1 MRINHNIQ
9 ALNAY
14 RNLAANQSSISKN
27 LERLSSGLRINRAAD
42 DAAGLAISE
51 KMRSQIRGLQM
62 AERNALDAIS
72 MIQTA
77 EGALNEV
84 HSILQRMRE
93 LAVQAANDTN
103 TSEDREAIQKEINQ
117 LTSEI
122 NRIANATEYNTKK
135 LLNESVSNQARS
147 VQIAT
152 GSFSAGSTAIDGT
165 SLQLNPEST
174 MVAGDYKVKIEDVAT
189 KSLQSTGTV
198 AGGVQQITL
207 DPTSSLAV
215 GSTYGV
221 KIEQQDVKV
230 ITNNPESSSAI
241 DAVSIAPNSPLSD
254 GTVNLVIRRTND
266 VSNFQADGTGLTGV
280 QLATTNADL
289 NPSDTF
295 AVKTVSQASDV
306 RSGTATAVYINNV
319 TIDPSKFSL
328 KDEDFRLVYAE
339 TSPGQFTVTLQDK
352 NGNNLSQAVILDN
365 NQQNYEFYDLSGNK
379 LGVSFTTISN
389 INGALSGLSG
399 SSENGKYNEFDVDVA
414 LSLEKNGTQIG
425 TATITPTD
433 TAAGS
438 VVINDSDGTSYTINH
453 DGYANTNVSQ
463 TATFGV
469 QSTLEYST
477 DGTTF
482 TTFNAGDNLT
492 LNGGIFIDTADNIT
506 DYTTGNTTVQIDVGT
521 TSSYTAT
528 LVDASGNALSA
539 APTLIVDNNGTYSF
553 GNGTGVSFTTG
564 TLSAGTRTF
573 TVGATVT
580 TKATLSTNGVEVETL
595 NNITPNTT
603 LRFHNGDLTMNIGA
617 LTNGEASFT
626 IMGGTNDQS
635 LKIQIGANEGQMLSV
650 GIDDMR
656 ALALKLSGNSASS
669 AVSFTNHL
677 GETVTAYY
685 TNAAGV
691 NNGDATEYA
700 LDVTTHEKATA
711 AVKVYDYAIAR
722 VSEQRSSLGAIQN
735 RLEHTINNLKTA
747 EENLTSSESRIR
759 DTDMAMEMA
768 EFTKNNILTQAA
780 QAMLAQSNQLPQGI
794 LQLLQS

>member
-14 RNLAANQSSISKN
+14 RNLAANQSNISKN

-122 NRIANATEYNTKK
+122 NRIANSTEYNTKK
-135 LLNESVSNQARS
+135 LLNESVSSQARS
-147 VQIAT
+147 VQIAQ
-152 GSFSAGSTAIDGT
+152 GSFSAGGTTIDGA
-165 SLQLNPEST
+165 SLKLDPEST
-174 MVAGDYKVKIEDVAT
+174 MVAGNYKVKIEDVAT
-189 KSLQSTGTV
+189 KSIQSTGPA

-207 DPTSSLAV
+207 DATSNLTV
-215 GSTYGV
+215 GNTYGV

-230 ITNNPESSSAI
+230 ITNNPGSSPAI
-241 DAVSIAPNSPLSD
+241 DTVSIAPNSPLSD
-254 GTVNLVIRRTND
+254 GTVNLVIRRTNA
-266 VSNFQADGTGLTGV
+266 VNNFQSGGTGLTGV
-280 QLATTNADL
+280 QVSASADL
-289 NPSDTF
+289 DPNDTF
-295 AVKTVSQASDV
+295 VIETKSQASGV
-306 RSGTATAVYINNV
+306 QNGTANGLYITNV
-319 TIDPSKFSL
+319 NIDSSKFSL
-328 KDEDFRLVYAE
+328 KGEDFRLVYTE
-339 TSPGQFTVTLQDK
+339 TSSGSGQFTVTLQDK
-352 NGNNLSQAVILDN
+352 NGNDLSQAVILDN

-379 LGVSFTTISN
+379 LGVSFTTISG
-389 INGALSGLSG
+389 INGTLAAA
-399 SSENGKYNEFDVDVA
+399 SENGKYNEFDIDIA
-414 LSLEKNGTQIG
+414 LSLKKNGTQIG
-425 TATITPTD
+425 TAVITPTD
-433 TAAGS
+433 GTAGNVTINGS
-438 VVINDSDGTSYTINH
+438 DRISYTINH
-453 DGYANTNVSQ
+453 NGYASTNINR
-463 TATFGV
+463 TATFGI
-469 QSTLEYST
+469 QSMLSYST
-477 DGTTF
+477 DGATF

-492 LNGGIFIDTADNIT
+492 LNGGIFVDTADNIT
-506 DYTTGNTTVQIDVGT
+506 DYTTGDTTVQIDVGT

-528 LVDASGNALSA
+528 LVDDVGNALSGV
-539 APTLIVDNNGTYSF
+539 PMLVVDNNGVYSF
-553 GNGTGVSFTTG
+553 GSGTGVSFTTD

-573 TVGATVT
+573 TVGATIA

-595 NNITPNTT
+595 NNIAPNTT
-603 LRFHNGDLTMNIGA
+603 LRFQNGDLTMNIGA

-626 IMGGTNDQS
+626 ITGGTNDQS

-656 ALALKLSGNSASS
+656 ALALKLSGNSAGGT
-669 AVSFTNHL
+669 VSFTNHL

-685 TNAAGV
+685 TNTAGV
-691 NNGDATEYA
+691 NNDGVTEYA
-700 LDVTTHEKATA
+700 LDVTTHEKATS
-711 AVKVYDYAIAR
+711 AVKVYDYAISR
-722 VSEQRSSLGAIQN
+722 VSEQRSSLGAVQN

-794 LQLLQS
+794 LQLLKS

>member
-103 TSEDREAIQKEINQ
+103 TAEDREAIQKEINQ

-122 NRIANATEYNTKK
+122 NRIANSTEYNTKK
-135 LLNESVSNQARS
+135 LLNESVSSQARS
-147 VQIAT
+147 VQIAA

-165 SLQLNPEST
+165 SLQLDPEST
-174 MVAGDYKVKIEDVAT
+174 IVAGNYKVKIEDVAT
-189 KSLQSTGTV
+189 KSLQSTGPI

-207 DPTSSLAV
+207 DPTSNLTV
-215 GSTYGV
+215 GDTYGI
-221 KIEQQDVKV
+221 KIDQQDVKV
-230 ITNNPESSSAI
+230 ITNNPGSSPAI
-241 DAVSIAPNSPLSD
+241 DTVSIAPNSPLSD
-254 GTVNLVIRRTND
+254 GTVNLVIRRTNA
-266 VSNFQADGTGLTGV
+266 VNNFQSGGTGLTGV
-280 QLATTNADL
+280 QVSASADL
-289 NPSDTF
+289 DPNNTF
-295 AVKTVSQASDV
+295 VIETKSQASGV
-306 RSGTATAVYINNV
+306 QNGMANGLYITNV
-319 TIDPSKFSL
+319 NIDSSKFSL
-328 KDEDFRLVYAE
+328 NGEDFRLVYTE
-339 TSPGQFTVTLQDK
+339 TSPGSGQFTVTLQNK
-352 NGNNLSQAVILDN
+352 NGNDLSQAVILDN

-379 LGVSFTTISN
+379 LGVSFTTISG
-389 INGALSGLSG
+389 INRTLAAA
-399 SSENGKYNEFDVDVA
+399 SENGKYNEFDIDIA
-414 LSLEKNGTQIG
+414 LSLKKNGTQIG
-425 TATITPTD
+425 TAVITPTD
-433 TAAGS
+433 GTAGN
-438 VVINDSDGTSYTINH
+438 VTINGSDGISYTINH
-453 DGYANTNVSQ
+453 NGYASTNINQ
-463 TATFGV
+463 TATFGI
-469 QSTLEYST
+469 QSMLSYST
-477 DGTTF
+477 DGATF

-492 LNGGIFIDTADNIT
+492 LNGGIFVDTADNIT
-506 DYTTGNTTVQIDVGT
+506 DYATGDATVQINVGT

-528 LVDASGNALSA
+528 LVDASGNALSGV
-539 APTLIVDNNGTYSF
+539 PTLIVGNNGTYSF
-553 GNGTGVSFTTG
+553 GSGTGVSFTTD

-580 TKATLSTNGVEVETL
+580 TKATLSTNGVDVETL
-595 NNITPNTT
+595 NNIAPNTT

-626 IMGGTNDQS
+626 ITGGTNDQS
-635 LKIQIGANEGQMLSV
+635 LKIQIGANEGQMLSI

-656 ALALKLSGNSASS
+656 AFALKLSSNTAGSS
-669 AVSFTNHL
+669 VSFTNHL
-677 GETVTAYY
+677 GETITAYY
-685 TNAAGV
+685 TTTANV
-691 NNGDATEYA
+691 NNGDVTEYG

-711 AVKVYDYAIAR
+711 AVKVYDYAIAQ
-722 VSEQRSSLGAIQN
+722 VSAQRSSLGAVQN

-794 LQLLQS
+794 LQLLKS

>member
-72 MIQTA
+72 LIQTA

-122 NRIANATEYNTKK
+122 NRIANSTEYNTKK
-135 LLNESVSNQARS
+135 LLNESVSSQARS
-147 VQIAT
+147 VQIAQ
-152 GSFSAGSTAIDGT
+152 GSFSAGGTTIDGA
-165 SLQLNPEST
+165 SLKLDPEST
-174 MVAGDYKVKIEDVAT
+174 MVAGNYKVKIEDVAT
-189 KSLQSTGTV
+189 KSIQSTGPA

-207 DPTSSLAV
+207 DATSNLTV
-215 GSTYGV
+215 GNTYGV

-230 ITNNPESSSAI
+230 ITNNPGSSPAI
-241 DAVSIAPNSPLSD
+241 DTVSIAPNSPLSD
-254 GTVNLVIRRTND
+254 GTVNLVIRRTNT
-266 VSNFQADGTGLTGV
+266 VNNFQSGGTGLTGV
-280 QLATTNADL
+280 QVSASADL
-289 NPSDTF
+289 DPNDTF
-295 AVKTVSQASDV
+295 VIETKSQASGV
-306 RSGTATAVYINNV
+306 QNGTANGLYITNV
-319 TIDPSKFSL
+319 NIDSSKFSL
-328 KDEDFRLVYAE
+328 KGEDFRLVYTE
-339 TSPGQFTVTLQDK
+339 TSPGSGQFTVTLQDK
-352 NGNNLSQAVILDN
+352 NGNDLSQAVILDN

-379 LGVSFTTISN
+379 LGVSFTTISG
-389 INGALSGLSG
+389 INGTLAAA
-399 SSENGKYNEFDVDVA
+399 SENGKYNEFDIDIA
-414 LSLEKNGTQIG
+414 LSLKKNGTQIG
-425 TATITPTD
+425 TAVITPTD
-433 TAAGS
+433 GTAGN
-438 VVINDSDGTSYTINH
+438 VTINGSDGISYTINH
-453 DGYANTNVSQ
+453 NGYASTNINR
-463 TATFGV
+463 TATFGI
-469 QSTLEYST
+469 QSMLSYST
-477 DGTTF
+477 DGATF

-492 LNGGIFIDTADNIT
+492 LNGGIFVDTADNIT
-506 DYTTGNTTVQIDVGT
+506 DYTTGDTTVQIDVGT

-528 LVDASGNALSA
+528 LVDDVGNALSGV
-539 APTLIVDNNGTYSF
+539 PMLVVDNNGVYSF
-553 GNGTGVSFTTG
+553 GSGTGVSFTTD

-573 TVGATVT
+573 TVGATIA

-595 NNITPNTT
+595 NNIAPNTT
-603 LRFHNGDLTMNIGA
+603 LRFQNGDLTMNIGA

-626 IMGGTNDQS
+626 ITGGTNDQS

-656 ALALKLSGNSASS
+656 ALALKLSGNSAGGT
-669 AVSFTNHL
+669 VSFTNHL

-685 TNAAGV
+685 TNTAGV
-691 NNGDATEYA
+691 NNDGVTEYA
-700 LDVTTHEKATA
+700 LDVTTHEKATS
-711 AVKVYDYAIAR
+711 AVKVYDYAISR
-722 VSEQRSSLGAIQN
+722 VSEQRSSLGAVQN

-794 LQLLQS
+794 LQLLKS

>member
-122 NRIANATEYNTKK
+122 NRIANSTEYNTKK
-135 LLNESVSNQARS
+135 LLNESVSSQARS
-147 VQIAT
+147 VQIAQ
-152 GSFSAGSTAIDGT
+152 GSFSAGGTTIDGA
-165 SLQLNPEST
+165 SLKLDPEST
-174 MVAGDYKVKIEDVAT
+174 MVAGNYKVKIEDVAT
-189 KSLQSTGTV
+189 KSIQSTGPA

-207 DPTSSLAV
+207 DATSNLTV
-215 GSTYGV
+215 GNTYGV

-230 ITNNPESSSAI
+230 ITNNPGSSPAI
-241 DAVSIAPNSPLSD
+241 DTVSIAPNSPLSD
-254 GTVNLVIRRTND
+254 GTVNLVIRRTNA
-266 VSNFQADGTGLTGV
+266 VNNFQSGGTGLTGV
-280 QLATTNADL
+280 QVSASADL
-289 NPSDTF
+289 DPNNTF
-295 AVKTVSQASDV
+295 VIETKSQVSGVQN
-306 RSGTATAVYINNV
+306 GTANGLYITNV
-319 TIDPSKFSL
+319 NIDSSKFSR
-328 KDEDFRLVYAE
+328 KGEDFRLVYTE
-339 TSPGQFTVTLQDK
+339 TSPGSGQFTVTLQDK
-352 NGNNLSQAVILDN
+352 NGNDLSQAVILDN

-379 LGVSFTTISN
+379 LGVSFTTISG
-389 INGALSGLSG
+389 INRTLVAASA
-399 SSENGKYNEFDVDVA
+399 NGKYNEFDINIA
-414 LSLEKNGTQIG
+414 LSLKKNGTQIG
-425 TATITPTD
+425 TAVITPTD
-433 TAAGS
+433 GTAGNVTINGS
-438 VVINDSDGTSYTINH
+438 DRISYTINH
-453 DGYANTNVSQ
+453 NGYASTNINR
-463 TATFGV
+463 TATFGI
-469 QSTLEYST
+469 QSMLSYST
-477 DGTTF
+477 DGATF

-492 LNGGIFIDTADNIT
+492 LNGGIFVDTADNIT
-506 DYTTGNTTVQIDVGT
+506 DYATGDATVQINVGT

-528 LVDASGNALSA
+528 LVDASGNALSGV
-539 APTLIVDNNGTYSF
+539 PTLIVGNNGTYSF
-553 GNGTGVSFTTG
+553 GSGTGVSFTTD

-580 TKATLSTNGVEVETL
+580 TKATLSTNGVDVETL
-595 NNITPNTT
+595 NNIAPNTT

-626 IMGGTNDQS
+626 ITGGTNDQS
-635 LKIQIGANEGQMLSV
+635 LKIQIGANEGQMLSI

-656 ALALKLSGNSASS
+656 AFALKLSSNTAGSS
-669 AVSFTNHL
+669 VSFTNHL
-677 GETVTAYY
+677 GETITAYY
-685 TNAAGV
+685 TTTANV
-691 NNGDATEYA
+691 NNGDVTEYG

-711 AVKVYDYAIAR
+711 AVKVYDYAIAQ
-722 VSEQRSSLGAIQN
+722 VSAQRSSLGAVQN

-794 LQLLQS
+794 LQLLKS